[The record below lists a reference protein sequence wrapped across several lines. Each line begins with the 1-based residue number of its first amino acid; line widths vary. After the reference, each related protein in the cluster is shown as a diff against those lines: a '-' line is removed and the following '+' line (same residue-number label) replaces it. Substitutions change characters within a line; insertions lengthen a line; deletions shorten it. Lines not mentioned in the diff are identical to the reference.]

1 MSVHLQSDCG
11 FDFSC
16 SFLIKEYL
24 DEIKLYLKDINNVK
38 KPDTWKT
45 QLTIAVNFISTKG
58 TKIPLKFMKN
68 VFFIATKALCSQGIS
83 IFVLTSWSYRK
94 MFSLERYVNFKIYD
108 FTT

>member
-1 MSVHLQSDCG
+1 MGLVQINGLSVHLQSDCG

-24 DEIKLYLKDINNVK
+24 DEIKLYLKDINNLK

-68 VFFIATKALCSQGIS
+68 VFFIATKAL
-83 IFVLTSWSYRK
+83 FVLKVFQFLS
-94 MFSLERYVNFKIYD
+94 
-108 FTT
+108 